1 MWPHEHPADGNNHS
15 SRFLSFALIERSS
28 LQRHKT
34 WSLSHTLKTGE
45 DNSSSCESGMG
56 WDWMSVFE
64 TSSVES
70 ARPQSDFLMSSQ
82 QKKLLAG

>member
-1 MWPHEHPADGNNHS
+1 MVLVTH
-15 SRFLSFALIERSS
+15 
-28 LQRHKT
+28 
-34 WSLSHTLKTGE
+34 LKTGE

-64 TSSVES
+64 TSLVES